1 MSDHSEMV
9 SRYKRLR
16 RIGTAMNNALVR
28 TLAKDVLEE
37 GGRKL
42 GIIRDGTFVF
52 ASQDETNVLMDYCI
66 YGVRRNGVNA
76 IERCLADSPPAE
88 GSEEMLL
95 LRAKTQARYSIFQ
108 VEKVIAGV
116 GVEMLDVFRQ
126 DRVFVVDMGFGQTA
140 VVGLM
145 LASRLISVGDF
156 WVTGGAALP
165 LSKGAADEIRRR
177 LPGLLGADE
186 SDWDHMP
193 FELEAD
199 FVAMVVRACLENR
212 DGPKIRY
219 EQPEL
224 PAAKPP
230 AARPLSRPLHVGRN
244 APCPCGSGRK
254 YKRCCG
260 RK

>member
-1 MSDHSEMV
+1 MPDYRELV
-9 SRYKRLR
+9 ERYQRLR

-28 TLAKDVLEE
+28 TLATDVLQE

-66 YGVRRNGVNA
+66 YNVRREGMNA
-76 IERCLADSPPAE
+76 VQRYLADSPPAE

-95 LRAKTQARYSIFQ
+95 LKAKTRARYSVLQ

-126 DRVFVVDMGFGQTA
+126 DKVFVVDMGFGQTA

-145 LASRLISVGDF
+145 LASRLISAGDF

-165 LSKGAADEIRRR
+165 LSKGAADEIQRR

-219 EQPEL
+219 KQPEIRGGRG
-224 PAAKPP
+224 AAVQQFGR
-230 AARPLSRPLHVGRN
+230 AVAVGRN
-244 APCPCGSGRK
+244 DPCPCGSGKK
-254 YKRCCG
+254 YKKCCG
-260 RK
+260 R